1 MIVVL
6 DNRDSFVFNLARQFE
21 LLGTEVR
28 VVPSHAVSA
37 ADLARLGPAALV
49 ISPGPCTPAEAGCSV
64 EAVRLLRGR
73 VPILGVCLGHQA
85 IAAALGGRV
94 VRAAEPVHGRSSA
107 IHHDGVNLFAGIP
120 VPMTACR
127 YHSLVVEAASL
138 PAGLSVVARDEAGTV
153 MAVADEAAA
162 VYGVQFHPE
171 SILTRHGYRLLA
183 NFLER
188 AGIPHR
194 GDLVAMLDDDVA
206 AQAGD
211 TEDTAT
217 TAADT
222 GPHWPLPT

>member
-1 MIVVL
+1 V
-6 DNRDSFVFNLARQFE
+6 
-21 LLGTEVR
+21 
-28 VVPSHAVSA
+28 
-37 ADLARLGPAALV
+37 
-49 ISPGPCTPAEAGCSV
+49 
-64 EAVRLLRGR
+64 
-73 VPILGVCLGHQA
+73 

-138 PAGLSVVARDEAGTV
+138 PEGLAVVARDEAGTV

-188 AGIPHR
+188 AGVPHR
-194 GDLVAMLDDDVA
+194 GDAVTMLDDDVA

-211 TEDTAT
+211 AT
-217 TAADT
+217 DASATDADA